1 MTLTSRPTPVGHRGS
16 GLSPVDRSLAL
27 SAATCEAASLPMPT
41 PARYP
46 VPSAPTG
53 SLPALVTPLTTPHEL
68 DLDGLVALV
77 RRALDDG
84 ATGVLV
90 AGTTGEG
97 TLLEPE
103 QRVALTRAAVAAADG
118 ATVIAGASGPT
129 IDAVR
134 DDVARLAGAGADLVL
149 VLPPAIQSLRPE
161 ELADAHL
168 AVADTAH
175 VPVLVYHFPQLTK
188 SSLTP
193 EAVRELAQHDAIV
206 GMKDSSDDAGRRAAF
221 VTAGGDGFG
230 VLTGHA
236 PSLQAALEAGA
247 VGSITA
253 IANVKQR
260 QVTALHAAVAAG
272 DLVEAAR
279 RQEQLTAVSAGLGA
293 VGASMPAA
301 LKAALQLDGVLTE
314 RWCRPPLRSVPPPAL
329 DKVRT
334 ALLR

>member
-1 MTLTSRPTPVGHRGS
+1 M
-16 GLSPVDRSLAL
+16 
-27 SAATCEAASLPMPT
+27 
-41 PARYP
+41 
-46 VPSAPTG
+46 PSAPTG
-53 SLPALVTPLTTPHEL
+53 SLPALVTPLTSPHDL
-68 DLDGLVALV
+68 DLDGLAALV

-129 IDAVR
+129 VAAVR
-134 DDVARLAGAGADLVL
+134 ADVDRLAAAGADLVL
-149 VLPPAIQSLRPE
+149 VLAPAIQALRPE

-168 AVADTAH
+168 AIADTADAAL
-175 VPVLVYHFPQLTK
+175 LVYHFPQLTG

-193 EAVRELAQHDAIV
+193 EAVRELAGHEAIV
-206 GMKDSSDDAGRRAAF
+206 GMKDSSDDSARRAAF
-221 VTAGGDGFG
+221 VAAGGEGFG

-247 VGSITA
+247 AGSITA
-253 IANVKQR
+253 IANVRQR
-260 QVTALHAAVAAG
+260 HVTALHAAVAAG
-272 DLVEAAR
+272 DAAEAAR
-279 RQEQLTAVSAGLGA
+279 RQERLAAVSAGLTS
-293 VGASMPAA
+293 VGGSMPAA

-314 RWCRPPLRSVPPPAL
+314 RWCRPPLRSIPPAAL

>member
-1 MTLTSRPTPVGHRGS
+1 
-16 GLSPVDRSLAL
+16 
-27 SAATCEAASLPMPT
+27 
-41 PARYP
+41 
-46 VPSAPTG
+46 VPFAPTG
-53 SLPALVTPLTTPHEL
+53 SLPALVTPLATPHEL
-68 DLDGLVALV
+68 DLEGLAALV
-77 RRALDDG
+77 SRALEDG

-103 QRVALTRAAVAAADG
+103 QRVALTRTAVAAADG
-118 ATVIAGASGPT
+118 AMVIAGASGPT
-129 IDAVR
+129 VDAVR
-134 DDVARLAGAGADLVL
+134 ADVARLAAAGAGLVL
-149 VLPPAIQSLRPE
+149 VLAPSIQPLRAE

-168 AVADTAH
+168 AVADAAELAL
-175 VPVLVYHFPQLTK
+175 LVYHFPQLTG

-193 EAVRELAQHDAIV
+193 DAVRELAGHDAIV
-206 GMKDSSDDAGRRAAF
+206 GMKDSSDDARRRAAF
-221 VTAGGDGFG
+221 VTAGGEGFG

-247 VGSITA
+247 TGSITA
-253 IANVKQR
+253 IANVRQR
-260 QVTALHAAVAAG
+260 QVTALHAAVTAG
-272 DLVEAAR
+272 DEAEAAR
-279 RQEQLTAVSAGLGA
+279 RQERLTAASAGLGA

-314 RWCRPPLRSVPPPAL
+314 RWCRPPLRSVAPAAL

>member
-1 MTLTSRPTPVGHRGS
+1 
-16 GLSPVDRSLAL
+16 
-27 SAATCEAASLPMPT
+27 
-41 PARYP
+41 

-53 SLPALVTPLTTPHEL
+53 SLPALVTPLTSPHDL
-68 DLDGLVALV
+68 DLDGLGPLV
-77 RRALDDG
+77 GRALADG

-97 TLLEPE
+97 SLLEPE

-134 DDVARLAGAGADLVL
+134 VDVAGLAAAGAHLVL
-149 VLPPAIQSLRPE
+149 VLPPAIQPLRPE

-168 AVADTAH
+168 AVADAAD
-175 VPVLVYHFPQLTK
+175 VPLLVYHFPQLTG

-193 EAVRELAQHDAIV
+193 DGVRELARHEAIV
-206 GMKDSSDDAGRRAAF
+206 GMKDSSDDAERRAAF
-221 VTAGGDGFG
+221 VVAGGDGFG

-236 PSLQAALEAGA
+236 PSLQAALGAGA
-247 VGSITA
+247 AGSITA

-279 RQEQLTAVSAGLGA
+279 LQARLTAVSAGLGA

-314 RWCRPPLRSVPPPAL
+314 RWCRPPLRSVPAAAL

>member
-1 MTLTSRPTPVGHRGS
+1 
-16 GLSPVDRSLAL
+16 
-27 SAATCEAASLPMPT
+27 
-41 PARYP
+41 

-68 DLDGLVALV
+68 DLDGLAPLV

-97 TLLEPE
+97 TLLEPD
-103 QRVALTRAAVAAADG
+103 QRVALTRAAVTAADG

-129 IDAVR
+129 VDAVR
-134 DDVARLAGAGADLVL
+134 ADVARLAAAGADLVL
-149 VLPPAIQSLRPE
+149 VLAPAIQPLRPE

-168 AVADTAH
+168 AVADTAD
-175 VPVLVYHFPQLTK
+175 VALLVYHFPQLSG

-193 EAVRELAQHDAIV
+193 ETVQELARHEAIV
-206 GMKDSSDDAGRRAAF
+206 GMKDSSDDAERRASF
-221 VTAGGDGFG
+221 VAAGGEGFG

-247 VGSITA
+247 AGSITA
-253 IANVKQR
+253 IANVLQR

-272 DLVEAAR
+272 DLAAAAR
-279 RQEQLTAVSAGLGA
+279 RQERLTAVSAGLAA
-293 VGASMPAA
+293 VGVSMQAA

-314 RWCRPPLRSVPPPAL
+314 RWCRPPLRSVAPAGL
-329 DKVRT
+329 DRVRT

>member
-1 MTLTSRPTPVGHRGS
+1 
-16 GLSPVDRSLAL
+16 
-27 SAATCEAASLPMPT
+27 
-41 PARYP
+41 

-53 SLPALVTPLTTPHEL
+53 SLPALVTPLTSPHDL
-68 DLDGLVALV
+68 DLDGLGPLV
-77 RRALDDG
+77 GRALADG

-97 TLLEPE
+97 SLLEPE

-134 DDVARLAGAGADLVL
+134 VDVAGLAAAGAHLVL
-149 VLPPAIQSLRPE
+149 VLPPAIQPLRPE

-168 AVADTAH
+168 AVADAAD
-175 VPVLVYHFPQLTK
+175 VPLLVYHFPQLTG

-193 EAVRELAQHDAIV
+193 DGVRELARHEAIV
-206 GMKDSSDDAGRRAAF
+206 GMKDSSDDAERRASF
-221 VTAGGDGFG
+221 VAAGGEGFG

-247 VGSITA
+247 AGSITA
-253 IANVKQR
+253 IANVLQR

-272 DLVEAAR
+272 DLAAAAR
-279 RQEQLTAVSAGLGA
+279 RQERLTAVSAGLAA
-293 VGASMPAA
+293 VGVSMPAA
-301 LKAALQLDGVLTE
+301 LKATLQLDGVLTE
-314 RWCRPPLRSVPPPAL
+314 RWCRPPLRSVAPAGL
-329 DKVRT
+329 DRVRT

>member
-1 MTLTSRPTPVGHRGS
+1 
-16 GLSPVDRSLAL
+16 
-27 SAATCEAASLPMPT
+27 
-41 PARYP
+41 

-53 SLPALVTPLTTPHEL
+53 SLPALVTPLTSPHDL
-68 DLDGLVALV
+68 DLDGLGPLV
-77 RRALDDG
+77 GRALADG

-97 TLLEPE
+97 SLLEPE

-134 DDVARLAGAGADLVL
+134 VDVAGLAAAGAHLVL
-149 VLPPAIQSLRPE
+149 VLPPAIQPLRPE

-168 AVADTAH
+168 AVADAAD
-175 VPVLVYHFPQLTK
+175 VPLLVYHFPQLTG

-193 EAVRELAQHDAIV
+193 DGVRELARHEAIV
-206 GMKDSSDDAGRRAAF
+206 GMKDSSDDAERRAAF
-221 VTAGGDGFG
+221 VVAGGDGFG

-236 PSLQAALEAGA
+236 PSLQAALGAGA
-247 VGSITA
+247 AGSITA

-279 RQEQLTAVSAGLGA
+279 LQARLTAVSAGLGA

-314 RWCRPPLRSVPPPAL
+314 RWCRPPLRSVPTAAL

>member
-1 MTLTSRPTPVGHRGS
+1 MR
-16 GLSPVDRSLAL
+16 
-27 SAATCEAASLPMPT
+27 EWT
-41 PARYP
+41 PAAAPARLRQVPTLPTSARQP

-68 DLDGLVALV
+68 DLDGLAALV
-77 RRALDDG
+77 EQALAEG

-118 ATVIAGASGPT
+118 ATVVAGASGPT
-129 IDAVR
+129 VDGVR
-134 DDVARLAGAGADLVL
+134 ADVARLAAAGADLVL
-149 VLPPAIQSLRPE
+149 VLPPAIQPLRPE

-168 AVADTAH
+168 AVADSAD
-175 VPVLVYHFPQLTK
+175 VPLLVYHFPQLTG

-193 EAVRELAQHDAIV
+193 EAIRELAGHDAIV
-206 GMKDSSDDAGRRAAF
+206 GMKDSSDDADRRAAF
-221 VTAGGDGFG
+221 VAAGGDGFG

-247 VGSITA
+247 AGSITA
-253 IANVKQR
+253 IANVRQR

-272 DLVEAAR
+272 ALAEASR
-279 RQEQLTAVSAGLGA
+279 RQERLTAVTAGLGA
-293 VGASMPAA
+293 VGGSMPAA

-329 DKVRT
+329 DRVRT

>member
-1 MTLTSRPTPVGHRGS
+1 
-16 GLSPVDRSLAL
+16 
-27 SAATCEAASLPMPT
+27 
-41 PARYP
+41 

-53 SLPALVTPLTTPHEL
+53 SLPALLTPLTTPNEL
-68 DLDGLVALV
+68 DLDDLATLVG
-77 RRALDDG
+77 RALAEG

-103 QRVALTRAAVAAADG
+103 QRVALTRAAVAAAAG
-118 ATVIAGASGPT
+118 ATVVAGASGPT
-129 IDAVR
+129 VDGVR
-134 DDVARLAGAGADLVL
+134 ADVAGLVL
-149 VLPPAIQSLRPE
+149 VLPPAIQPLRPE

-168 AVADTAH
+168 AVAETAD
-175 VPVLVYHFPQLTK
+175 VPLLVYHFPQLTG
-188 SSLTP
+188 SALTP
-193 EAVRELAQHDAIV
+193 EAVRELAGHDAIV
-206 GMKDSSDDAGRRAAF
+206 GMKDSSDDAERRAAF
-221 VTAGGDGFG
+221 IAAGGDGFG

-247 VGSITA
+247 AGSITA
-253 IANVKQR
+253 IANVRQR

-272 DLVEAAR
+272 ARAEAAR
-279 RQEQLTAVSAGLGA
+279 LQERLTAATAGLGA
-293 VGASMPAA
+293 VGVSMPAA

-329 DKVRT
+329 DRVRT